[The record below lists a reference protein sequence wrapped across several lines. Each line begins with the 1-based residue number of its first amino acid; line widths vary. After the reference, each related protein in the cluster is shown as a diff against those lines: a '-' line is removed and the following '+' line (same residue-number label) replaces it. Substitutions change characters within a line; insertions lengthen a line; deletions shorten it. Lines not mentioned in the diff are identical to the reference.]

1 MREEIPAEG
10 GLNREGRVDTT
21 TATPAAAA
29 QAGAP
34 ASPSG
39 QEFVTKWKEFC
50 EKEKRAYIIEIYPE
64 RVEDDMVVYRKMRL
78 ETKWFPIYPYG
89 NYVAT
94 VWELEWDG
102 ADQLQ
107 LSQRVVRDSWNGT
120 GCEKVGKVTVEVALP
135 ETPWYFYY
143 NDLAATIE
151 RFGVKQVIEW
161 ILDDIE
167 NLVKEVTGGGEE
179 E

>member
-1 MREEIPAEG
+1 MREEFPAEG

-34 ASPSG
+34 ALPSG
-39 QEFVTKWKEFC
+39 QEVKTKWTEFC

-64 RVEDDMVVYRKMRL
+64 RMEENEVVYRKMRL
-78 ETKWFPIYPYG
+78 EVKWFPIYPYG

-102 ADQLQ
+102 ADEIR
-107 LSQRVVRDSWNGT
+107 LSKRVVRDSWNGT
-120 GCEKVGKVTVEVALP
+120 GVEYVGEVAVNVVLP
-135 ETPWYFYY
+135 ETPWYYDY
-143 NDLAATIE
+143 EELTATVE
-151 RFGVKQVIEW
+151 EQGARQVIEW